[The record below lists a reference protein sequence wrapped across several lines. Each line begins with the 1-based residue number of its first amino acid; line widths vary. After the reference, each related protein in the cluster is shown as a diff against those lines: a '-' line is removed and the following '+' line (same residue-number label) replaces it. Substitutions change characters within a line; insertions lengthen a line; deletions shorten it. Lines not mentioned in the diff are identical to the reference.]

1 MTRLHAGAQLDRAPG
16 PKYLAALDFAEI
28 ATVGPAPKAKTL
40 AKWREGLPE
49 DFTLGFVVPHDARRS
64 PEGPLRFD
72 ADMEAALDRAAEAA
86 DALGAR
92 FAVLPT
98 GGDVTTG
105 QRDRDLLAGWAER
118 WRSKSRSQL
127 VWHPTGL
134 WDEESAPSF
143 ARRLGVVWGFDP
155 LEIEE
160 LPRLDLAYCRL
171 RAIGMR
177 KSFNETL
184 LLEVLDRLVDAPEAF
199 VALESEKSFRE
210 AKRLAALAAEE
221 E

>member
-28 ATVGPAPKAKTL
+28 APIGPTPKAKTL
-40 AKWREGLPE
+40 ARWRDGVPD
-49 DFTLGFVVPHDARRS
+49 DFTLSFVVPHEARGS
-64 PEGPLRFD
+64 AQGPLRFD
-72 ADMEAALDRAAEAA
+72 AEMEEAVDRAAEAA

-98 GGDVTTG
+98 AGDVTTG
-105 QRDRDLLAGWAER
+105 QRDRDLLAAWVER
-118 WRSKSRSQL
+118 WKTRAKAEL

-143 ARRLGVVWGFDP
+143 ARRLGVIWGFDP
-155 LEIEE
+155 LEVEA
-160 LPRLDLAYCRL
+160 LPRLDVAYCRL
-171 RAIGMR
+171 RAIGTR

-184 LLEVLDRLVDAPEAF
+184 LLEVVERLLDGPEAW
-199 VALESEKSFRE
+199 VALESGKSFKE
-210 AKRLAALAAEE
+210 AQRLAALAAEE
-221 E
+221 A